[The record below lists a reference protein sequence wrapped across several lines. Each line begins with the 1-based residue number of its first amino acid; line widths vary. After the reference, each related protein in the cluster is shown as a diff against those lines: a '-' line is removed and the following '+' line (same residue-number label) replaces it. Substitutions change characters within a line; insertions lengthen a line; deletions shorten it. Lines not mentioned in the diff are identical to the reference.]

1 MSDEVITPSNPKG
14 QAEHSRD
21 QDRTLINARLQWMA
35 DLVCAILNAERVKRP
50 SAVVVKRPSVR

>member
-50 SAVVVKRPSVR
+50 SAVVVKRPSFR